1 MLVLNYA
8 GRGFSMLSKAIIELF
23 YQAAHIQRW
32 NDHITPKGFTELDK
46 QAHKM
51 IIAYIIAKYE
61 ETEKNI
67 EINWKGL
74 IEGGL
79 FEFLHRIVLTDI
91 KPPIFHKLMR
101 RKGKELNE
109 WVLDQLMNKIDVHE
123 QFFDSF
129 RRYLF
134 SPIWPLEKKILR
146 AAHYLATNWEF
157 QIIYNLNK
165 NMYGLED
172 TKAAIENE
180 LKEHSELIGVQ
191 NLALNRTLYNFL
203 DFVGQLRFQKRW
215 AQTPRLPETS
225 VMGHMLVVAMLSYL
239 CSVEMNACTKR
250 IVNNYWSSL
259 FHDLPEVLTR
269 DIVSPVK
276 RAVEGLRAIIEE
288 IEKEQFEEK
297 LLPLLPSAWHKDFR
311 YFIENEF
318 ESKIK
323 TENNEI
329 KLVSSEE
336 INESFNKDSY
346 SPVDGKII
354 KICDD
359 LAAYVETYFSISHG
373 ITSETLIN
381 AHNAL
386 YRQYKQKK
394 IAGINFGELFEQ
406 FNIGIE

>member
-1 MLVLNYA
+1 
-8 GRGFSMLSKAIIELF
+8 MLSKAIIELF

-32 NDHITPKGFTELDK
+32 NDHIRPRVGFTELDK

-51 IIAYIIAKYE
+51 IIAYVLAKFE
-61 ETEKNI
+61 ETERKV

-79 FEFLHRIVLTDI
+79 FEFLHRIILTDI

-109 WVLDQLMNKIDVHE
+109 WVLDQLKNKIDIQE
-123 QFFDSF
+123 KFFKEF
-129 RRYLF
+129 REYLF
-134 SPIWPLEKKILR
+134 LPISPLEKKILR

-157 QIIYNLNK
+157 RIIYNLNK
-165 NMYGLED
+165 DMYGLES

-180 LKEHSELIGVQ
+180 LKEHIDLIGVQ
-191 NLALNRTLYNFL
+191 RLVSGKINAFIDY
-203 DFVGQLRFQKRW
+203 VGQLRFQQRW

-225 VMGHMLVVAMLSYL
+225 VMGHMLVVAMLSNL
-239 CSVEMNACTKR
+239 FSIELNACSKR
-250 IVNNYWSSL
+250 LVNNYFTGL

-276 RAVEGLRAIIEE
+276 KSVEGLRAIIEE
-288 IEKEQFEEK
+288 IEKEQLEEK

-311 YFIENEF
+311 YFIEDEF

-329 KLVSSEE
+329 KLVSSEK
-336 INESFNKDSY
+336 INESFNSDSY

-373 ITSETLIN
+373 ITSEILIN

-386 YRQYKQKK
+386 YNQYKTKK
-394 IAGINFGELFEQ
+394 VAGIDFGELFEQ

>member
-1 MLVLNYA
+1 
-8 GRGFSMLSKAIIELF
+8 MLSKAIIELF

-32 NDHITPKGFTELDK
+32 NDHIRPRVGFTELDK

-51 IIAYIIAKYE
+51 IIAYVLAKFE
-61 ETEKNI
+61 ETERKV

-79 FEFLHRIVLTDI
+79 FEFLHRIILTDI

-109 WVLDQLMNKIDVHE
+109 WVLDQLKNKIDIQE
-123 QFFDSF
+123 KFFKEF
-129 RRYLF
+129 REYLF
-134 SPIWPLEKKILR
+134 LPISPLEKKILR

-157 QIIYNLNK
+157 RIIYNLNK
-165 NMYGLED
+165 DMYGLES

-180 LKEHSELIGVQ
+180 LKEHIDLIGVQ
-191 NLALNRTLYNFL
+191 RLVSGKINAFIDY
-203 DFVGQLRFQKRW
+203 VGQLRFQQRW

-225 VMGHMLVVAMLSYL
+225 VMGHMLVVAMLSNL
-239 CSVEMNACTKR
+239 FSIELNACSKR
-250 IVNNYWSSL
+250 IVNNYFTGL

-276 RAVEGLRAIIEE
+276 KSVEGLRAIIEE
-288 IEKEQFEEK
+288 IEKEQLEEK

-311 YFIENEF
+311 YFIEDEF

-329 KLVSSEE
+329 KLVSSEK
-336 INESFNKDSY
+336 INESFNSDSY

-373 ITSETLIN
+373 ITSEILIN

-386 YRQYKQKK
+386 YNQYKTKK
-394 IAGINFGELFEQ
+394 VAGIDFGELFEQ
-406 FNIGIE
+406 FNIDIE

>member
-1 MLVLNYA
+1 MNYGMGVLI
-8 GRGFSMLSKAIIELF
+8 MLSKAMIEFF
-23 YQAAHIQRW
+23 YQAAHIKRW
-32 NDHITPKGFTELDK
+32 NDHIRPQGFTELDK

-51 IIAYIIAKYE
+51 IIAYVLAKYE
-61 ETEKNI
+61 ETERKA

-79 FEFLHRIVLTDI
+79 FEFLHRIFLTDI

-109 WVLDQLMNKIDVHE
+109 WVLDQLKNKIEFHE
-123 QFFDSF
+123 KFFKDF
-129 RRYLF
+129 REYLF
-134 SPIWPLEKKILR
+134 SSSSSLEKKILR

-157 QIIYNLNK
+157 RIIYNLNK
-165 NMYGLED
+165 DMYGLES

-180 LKEHSELIGVQ
+180 LKEHIDLIGVQ
-191 NLALNRTLYNFL
+191 RLVSDKVNAFI
-203 DFVGQLRFQKRW
+203 DFVGQLRFQQRW

-225 VMGHMLVVAMLSYL
+225 VMGHMLIVAMLSYL
-239 CSVEMNACTKR
+239 FSIKLNACTQR
-250 IVNNYWSSL
+250 IVNNYFTGL

-288 IEKEQFEEK
+288 IEREQLEEK
-297 LLPLLPSAWHKDFR
+297 LLPLLPSTWHKDIN

-318 ESKIK
+318 ESKII

-329 KLVSSEE
+329 KLVSSKE
-336 INESFNKDSY
+336 INDSYNKDSY
-346 SPVDGKII
+346 SPVDGKMI

-359 LAAYVETYFSISHG
+359 LAAYVEAYFSISHG
-373 ITSETLIN
+373 ITSEVLIT
-381 AHNAL
+381 AHKAL
-386 YRQYKQKK
+386 LTAYKEKK

-406 FNIGIE
+406 FTVDIT

>member
-1 MLVLNYA
+1 
-8 GRGFSMLSKAIIELF
+8 
-23 YQAAHIQRW
+23 
-32 NDHITPKGFTELDK
+32 
-46 QAHKM
+46 M
-51 IIAYIIAKYE
+51 IIAYVLAKFE
-61 ETEKNI
+61 EIERKV
-67 EINWKGL
+67 EINWKSL

-79 FEFLHRIVLTDI
+79 FEFLHRIILTDI

-109 WVLDQLMNKIDVHE
+109 WVLDQLKNKIDIQE
-123 QFFDSF
+123 TFFKDF
-129 RRYLF
+129 REYLF
-134 SPIWPLEKKILR
+134 SQTSPLEKKILR
-146 AAHYLATNWEF
+146 ASHYLATNWEF
-157 QIIYNLNK
+157 RIIYNLNK
-165 NMYGLED
+165 EMYGLET
-172 TKAAIENE
+172 TKTAIENE
-180 LKEHSELIGVQ
+180 LKEHIDLIGVQ
-191 NLALNRTLYNFL
+191 RLVSGKINAFI
-203 DFVGQLRFQKRW
+203 DFVGQLRFQQRW

-239 CSVEMNACTKR
+239 FSIELNACAKR
-250 IVNNYWSSL
+250 IVNNFFVGL

-276 RAVEGLRAIIEE
+276 KSVEGLKAIIEE

-318 ESKIK
+318 ESKIT

-336 INESFNKDSY
+336 INESYNNDSY

-359 LAAYVETYFSISHG
+359 LAAFV
-373 ITSETLIN
+373 
-381 AHNAL
+381 
-386 YRQYKQKK
+386 
-394 IAGINFGELFEQ
+394 
-406 FNIGIE
+406 

>member
-1 MLVLNYA
+1 
-8 GRGFSMLSKAIIELF
+8 
-23 YQAAHIQRW
+23 
-32 NDHITPKGFTELDK
+32 
-46 QAHKM
+46 M
-51 IIAYIIAKYE
+51 IIAYVLAKFE
-61 ETEKNI
+61 ESDKKV

-91 KPPIFHKLMR
+91 KPPVFHKLMR
-101 RKGKELNE
+101 RKGTELNE
-109 WVLDQLMNKIDVHE
+109 WVLDQLQNRIDNIQE
-123 QFFDSF
+123 KFFEDV
-129 RRYLF
+129 RTYLF
-134 SPIWPLEKKILR
+134 TSIWPLEKKILR

-157 QIIYNLNK
+157 RIIYNLNK
-165 NMYGLED
+165 DMYGLES

-180 LKEHSELIGVQ
+180 LEEHIDLIGVQ
-191 NLALNRTLYNFL
+191 RLVSGKINAFI
-203 DFVGQLRFQKRW
+203 DFVGQLRFQQRW

-239 CSVEMNACTKR
+239 CSIELNACTKR
-250 IVNNYWSSL
+250 IVNNYFTGL

-276 RAVEGLRAIIEE
+276 RSVEGLRAIIEE

-311 YFIENEF
+311 YFIEDEF

-386 YRQYKQKK
+386 YNQYKQKK
-394 IAGINFGELFEQ
+394 VAGIDFGELFEQ
-406 FNIGIE
+406 FNIGIK

>member
-1 MLVLNYA
+1 
-8 GRGFSMLSKAIIELF
+8 MLSKAIIELF

-32 NDHITPKGFTELDK
+32 NDHIRPQGFTELDK

-51 IIAYIIAKYE
+51 IIAFILAKYE
-61 ETEKNI
+61 ETERKKA
-67 EINWKGL
+67 INWKGL
-74 IEGGL
+74 IAGGL

-109 WVLDQLMNKIDVHE
+109 WVLDQLKNKISVQE
-123 QFFDSF
+123 QFFKDF
-129 RRYLF
+129 RDYLF
-134 SPIWPLEKKILR
+134 SPIMPLEKKILR

-165 NMYGLED
+165 NLFGLED

-180 LKEHSELIGVQ
+180 LEEHIDLIGVQ
-191 NLALNRTLYNFL
+191 RLALREKQKTHAFI
-203 DFVGQLRFQKRW
+203 DFVGHLRFQQRW

-239 CSVEMNACTKR
+239 CSIELNACAKR
-250 IVNNYWSSL
+250 IVNNYFTGL

-269 DIVSPVK
+269 DIISPVK
-276 RAVEGLRAIIEE
+276 RSVMGLRAIIEE
-288 IEKEQFEEK
+288 IEREQFEEK
-297 LLPLLPSAWHKDFR
+297 LLPLLPSAWHKDIK
-311 YFIENEF
+311 YFVENEF
-318 ESKIK
+318 ESKIT

-329 KLVSSEE
+329 KLVSSQE
-336 INESFNKDSY
+336 INESYNKDSY

-373 ITSETLIN
+373 ITSETLTS
-381 AHNAL
+381 AHKAL
-386 YRQYKQKK
+386 YNQYKQKK
-394 IAGINFGELFEQ
+394 VAGIDFGELFEQ
-406 FNIGIE
+406 FNVYIK

>member
-1 MLVLNYA
+1 MNKEKGDLN
-8 GRGFSMLSKAIIELF
+8 MLSKAIIELF

-32 NDHITPKGFTELDK
+32 NDHIRPQIGFTELDK

-51 IIAYIIAKYE
+51 IIAYILAKFE
-61 ETEKNI
+61 ETEKQM

-79 FEFLHRIVLTDI
+79 FEFLHRIILTDI

-109 WVLDQLMNKIDVHE
+109 WVLEQIKNKIDVQE
-123 QFFDSF
+123 EFFKDF
-129 RRYLF
+129 REYLF
-134 SPIWPLEKKILR
+134 LQNHPLEKKILR

-157 QIIYNLNK
+157 RIIYNLNK
-165 NMYGLED
+165 GMYGLEN
-172 TKAAIENE
+172 TKQAIENE
-180 LKEHSELIGVQ
+180 LKEHIDLIGVKKLLSGRI
-191 NLALNRTLYNFL
+191 NEFIEY
-203 DFVGQLRFQKRW
+203 VGQLRFQQRW

-225 VMGHMLVVAMLSYL
+225 VMGHMLLVAMLSYL
-239 CSVEMNACTKR
+239 FSIELDACSKR
-250 IVNNYWSSL
+250 VVNNYFTGL

-276 RAVEGLRAIIEE
+276 KSVEGLRAIIEE
-288 IEKEQFEEK
+288 IENEQLEDK
-297 LLPLLPSAWHKDFR
+297 LLPLLPSDWHKDFR
-311 YFIENEF
+311 YFIEDEF

-336 INESFNKDSY
+336 INKSFNNDFY

-381 AHNAL
+381 ARNEL
-386 YRQYKQKK
+386 FSRYKDKK
-394 IAGINFGELFEQ
+394 TAGIDFGKLFEQ
-406 FNIGIE
+406 FKIELK